1 MARRDAPF
9 REDDGGESG
18 GPRAKPTSGWISDDE
33 AAVHVE
39 PVAKSRPPTDAVPF
53 LLRRVAYIS
62 DSYLSQ
68 SVYQS
73 YALLLGAVTL
83 TVGGGFAYHHIDSSV
98 AVFDGMWA
106 TFTWIST
113 GVLNSGV
120 VPGTNASRA
129 VAALS

>member
-1 MARRDAPF
+1 MAPARRDAPS

-18 GPRAKPTSGWISDDE
+18 GPRAKPRSGWISDDE
-33 AAVHVE
+33 DEFPVE
-39 PVAKSRPPTDAVPF
+39 PVTKSRRPGDGVPF
-53 LLRRVAYIS
+53 LFRRVAYIS

-83 TVGGGFAYHHIDSSV
+83 TVGGGYAYHYIDTSV

-113 GVLNSGV
+113 GI
-120 VPGTNASRA
+120 
-129 VAALS
+129 